1 MTRTDADERALEI
14 MNGRERLEASQ
25 EGLRPAKYL
34 RQKYGINARNHDD
47 PDDLRAAVVEA
58 SHSSD

>member
-14 MNGRERLEASQ
+14 MTGRELVEASE
-25 EGLRPAKYL
+25 EGLRQSKYL
-34 RQKYGINARNHDD
+34 RRKYGINARKHDD

-58 SHSSD
+58 SHSGD

>member
-14 MNGRERLEASQ
+14 MTGRERVEASE

-34 RQKYGINARNHDD
+34 RRKYGINARNHDD

-58 SHSSD
+58 THTDD